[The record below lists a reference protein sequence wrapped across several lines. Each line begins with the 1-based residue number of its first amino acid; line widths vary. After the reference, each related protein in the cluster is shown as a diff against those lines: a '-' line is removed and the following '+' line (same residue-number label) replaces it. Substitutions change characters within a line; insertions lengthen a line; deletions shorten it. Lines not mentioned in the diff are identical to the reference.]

1 MGLKIYYCILLLAL
15 TGASVQAQHTSGK
28 LIRVLIVDGF
38 SNHDWKQTSNWR
50 TVQPLH
56 LFNAIDNFMLRRISG

>member
-1 MGLKIYYCILLLAL
+1 
-15 TGASVQAQHTSGK
+15 VE
-28 LIRVLIVDGF
+28 LIDYP
-38 SNHDWKQTSNWR
+38 NWR